1 MAKTIKFN
9 LICDDKPVRTIED
22 LRKNFSVEDVL
33 AYYNNKLLHR
43 WLEVRGYSDELEK
56 VNALTEEKH
65 IEIIKKLIKIF
76 NVICDD
82 KKIEES
88 VYMLEYLEERQ
99 KLCSIYEKENYK
111 TKNIIKDYEMG
122 YRQLVEDIL
131 ENPDDAAMIKA
142 NISEMVTNYT
152 WIFELN
158 HRELFYMMKDKSM
171 LAVMCLLMNEQSRN
185 YYLPIKKDNEDNIED
200 ENDIYG
206 DNEYEDD
213 EDKYYED
220 MINNWGNKGFFK
232 YTPQENNTI
241 ILDTDTNDDKAEMF
255 KLICEMIK
263 SSDFKENLGDNLITF
278 SGVTDSY
285 WKDLEP
291 KGKKYMIIS
300 MGNGDFVRSSGLSGG
315 DLSSSDIL
323 NQFVIVDGIDYKS
336 NSSYRELVY
345 MEV

>member
-22 LRKNFSVEDVL
+22 LKNNFSIEDVL

-56 VNALTEEKH
+56 VNAITAEKH
-65 IEIIKKLIKIF
+65 IEIIKELIKIF
-76 NVICDD
+76 NVICDN

-88 VYMLEYLEERQ
+88 VYMLEYLEER
-99 KLCSIYEKENYK
+99 KELCSIYDKENYK
-111 TKNIIKDYEMG
+111 TKDIIKNYEVG
-122 YRQLVEDIL
+122 YKQLVEDIL
-131 ENPDDAAMIKA
+131 KNPDDVAKIKA
-142 NISEMVTNYT
+142 NISEMVTNYD
-152 WIFELN
+152 WILELN
-158 HRELFYMMKDKSM
+158 HRELFYMMKEKSM
-171 LAVMCLLMNEQSRN
+171 LTIMCLLMNKQSRD
-185 YYLPIKKDNEDNIED
+185 YYLPIKKENED
-200 ENDIYG
+200 G
-206 DNEYEDD
+206 
-213 EDKYYED
+213 
-220 MINNWGNKGFFK
+220 
-232 YTPQENNTI
+232 TTT
-241 ILDTDTNDDKAEMF
+241 LDTDTNDDKSNMF
-255 KLICEMIK
+255 KHICAIIK
-263 SSDFKENLGDNLITF
+263 SSDFEKNLGNNLITF
-278 SGVTDSY
+278 SGITDSY

-336 NSSYRELVY
+336 NSQTRKLVY

>member
-22 LRKNFSVEDVL
+22 LKNNFSIEDVL

-56 VNALTEEKH
+56 VNAITAEKH
-65 IEIIKKLIKIF
+65 IEVIKELIKIF

-99 KLCSIYEKENYK
+99 ELYSIYEKENYK
-111 TKNIIKDYEMG
+111 TKDIINYYEMG
-122 YRQLVEDIL
+122 YKQLVEDIL
-131 ENPDDAAMIKA
+131 KNPDDVAIIKA
-142 NISEMVTNYT
+142 NISEMVTNYA
-152 WIFELN
+152 WILELN

-171 LAVMCLLMNEQSRN
+171 LAVMCLLMNEHSRN
-185 YYLPIKKDNEDNIED
+185 YYLPVKVKKENEEKKENEYAPPTYAPQED
-200 ENDIYG
+200 E
-206 DNEYEDD
+206 D
-213 EDKYYED
+213 E
-220 MINNWGNKGFFK
+220 
-232 YTPQENNTI
+232 TT
-241 ILDTDTNDDKAEMF
+241 ILDTEINDDKAEMF

-263 SSDFKENLGDNLITF
+263 SSDFKKNLGDNLITF
-278 SGVTDSY
+278 AGVTDSY

-336 NSSYRELVY
+336 NSSYRKLVY

>member
-22 LRKNFSVEDVL
+22 LRNNFSVEDVL

-56 VNALTEEKH
+56 VNAIIEEKH

-122 YRQLVEDIL
+122 YRHLVKEIL
-131 ENPDDAAMIKA
+131 ENPDDAAKIKA
-142 NISEMVTNYT
+142 NISEMVINYS
-152 WIFELN
+152 WILKLN

-171 LAVMCLLMNEQSRN
+171 LTVMCLLMNEQSRN
-185 YYLPIKKDNEDNIED
+185 YYLPIKKENED
-200 ENDIYG
+200 G
-206 DNEYEDD
+206 
-213 EDKYYED
+213 
-220 MINNWGNKGFFK
+220 
-232 YTPQENNTI
+232 TTT
-241 ILDTDTNDDKAEMF
+241 LDTDTNYDKSNMF
-255 KLICEMIK
+255 KRICEMIK

-278 SGVTDSY
+278 KGVTDSY

-291 KGKKYMIIS
+291 KGKKFMIIS
-300 MGNGDFVRSSGLSGG
+300 MGDGDFVRSSGLSGG

>member
-22 LRKNFSVEDVL
+22 LKNNFSIEDVL

-43 WLEVRGYSDELEK
+43 WLEVRGYLDELEK
-56 VNALTEEKH
+56 VNAITTEKH
-65 IEIIKKLIKIF
+65 IEIIKELIKIF

-88 VYMLEYLEERQ
+88 VYMLEYLEKRQ
-99 KLCSIYEKENYK
+99 ELYSIYEKENYK

-122 YRQLVEDIL
+122 YRHLVEGIL
-131 ENPDDAAMIKA
+131 ENPDDAAKIKA
-142 NISEMVTNYT
+142 NISEMVTNYS
-152 WIFELN
+152 WILELN
-158 HRELFYMMKDKSM
+158 HRELFYTMKDKSM
-171 LAVMCLLMNEQSRN
+171 LTVMCLLMNEQSRN
-185 YYLPIKKDNEDNIED
+185 YYLPVRQENKDNEENED
-200 ENDIYG
+200 AYMGLLSNL
-206 DNEYEDD
+206 
-213 EDKYYED
+213 
-220 MINNWGNKGFFK
+220 
-232 YTPQENNTI
+232 QEETT
-241 ILDTDTNDDKAEMF
+241 ILDTEINDDKAEMF

-263 SSDFKENLGDNLITF
+263 SSDFKKNLGDNLITF
-278 SGVTDSY
+278 AGVTDSY

-300 MGNGDFVRSSGLSGG
+300 MGVGDFVRSSGLSGG

-323 NQFVIVDGIDYKS
+323 NKFVIVDGIDYKS
-336 NSSYRELVY
+336 NSRARELVY

>member
-22 LRKNFSVEDVL
+22 LKNNFSIEDVL
-33 AYYNNKLLHR
+33 SYYSNKLLHR

-56 VNALTEEKH
+56 VNAITAEKD
-65 IEIIKKLIKIF
+65 IEIIKELIKIF
-76 NVICDD
+76 NVICDN

-99 KLCSIYEKENYK
+99 ELCSIYDKENYK
-111 TKNIIKDYEMG
+111 TKDIIKDYEMG
-122 YRQLVEDIL
+122 YKHLVEDIL
-131 ENPDDAAMIKA
+131 ENPDDVAKIKA
-142 NISEMVTNYT
+142 NISEMVTNYS
-152 WIFELN
+152 WILELN

-185 YYLPIKKDNEDNIED
+185 YYLPVKISVKKENEDD
-200 ENDIYG
+200 
-206 DNEYEDD
+206 
-213 EDKYYED
+213 
-220 MINNWGNKGFFK
+220 
-232 YTPQENNTI
+232 TT
-241 ILDTDTNDDKAEMF
+241 ILDTDINDDKAEMF

-263 SSDFKENLGDNLITF
+263 SSDFKKNLGDNLITF
-278 SGVTDSY
+278 AGVTDSY

-291 KGKKYMIIS
+291 KGKRYMIIS
-300 MGNGDFVRSSGLSGG
+300 MGSGDFVRSSGLSGG
-315 DLSSSDIL
+315 DLSSSEIL

-336 NSSYRELVY
+336 NSRARELVY

>member
-22 LRKNFSVEDVL
+22 LKNNFSIEDVL

-56 VNALTEEKH
+56 VNAITAEKH
-65 IEIIKKLIKIF
+65 IEIIMELIKIF

-99 KLCSIYEKENYK
+99 ELCSIYDKENYK
-111 TKNIIKDYEMG
+111 TKDIIKDYEMG
-122 YRQLVEDIL
+122 YKHLVEDIL
-131 ENPDDAAMIKA
+131 ENPDDVAKIKA
-142 NISEMVTNYT
+142 NISEMVTNYD
-152 WIFELN
+152 WILELN
-158 HRELFYMMKDKSM
+158 HRELFYMMKEKSM
-171 LAVMCLLMNEQSRN
+171 LTIMCLLMNEQSRN
-185 YYLPIKKDNEDNIED
+185 YYLPIKKENED
-200 ENDIYG
+200 G
-206 DNEYEDD
+206 
-213 EDKYYED
+213 
-220 MINNWGNKGFFK
+220 
-232 YTPQENNTI
+232 TTT
-241 ILDTDTNDDKAEMF
+241 LDTDTNEDKSNMF
-255 KLICEMIK
+255 EHICAMIK

-278 SGVTDSY
+278 AGVTDSY

-291 KGKKYMIIS
+291 KEKKYMIIS
-300 MGNGDFVRSSGLSGG
+300 MGNGDFVRSSGHSGG

-336 NSSYRELVY
+336 NSQIRKLVY